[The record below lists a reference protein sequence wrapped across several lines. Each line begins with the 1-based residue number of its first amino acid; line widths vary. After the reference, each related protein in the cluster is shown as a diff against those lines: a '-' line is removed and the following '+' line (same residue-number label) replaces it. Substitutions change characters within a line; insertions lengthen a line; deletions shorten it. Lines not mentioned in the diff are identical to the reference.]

1 MTFKFHTHMHSHMHP
16 PTETHTLFPH
26 VILPPLNTQNKAQGC
41 KRLAAAGS
49 VMKCSNETLQQAEG
63 PMNKTLG
70 ACLSEVWA
78 LVSPHHYSFTQQ
90 SPH

>member
-1 MTFKFHTHMHSHMHP
+1 MAFTQR
-16 PTETHTLFPH
+16 HTLFFA
-26 VILPPLNTQNKAQGC
+26 ISPPPPSTQNKAQGC
-41 KRLAAAGS
+41 TRLAAAGS
-49 VMKCSNETLQQAEG
+49 VMECSNETLQQAEG